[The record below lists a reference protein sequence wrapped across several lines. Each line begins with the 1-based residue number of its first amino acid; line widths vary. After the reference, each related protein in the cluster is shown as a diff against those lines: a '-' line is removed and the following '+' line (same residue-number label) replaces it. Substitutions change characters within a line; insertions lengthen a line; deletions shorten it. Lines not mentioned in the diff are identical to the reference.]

1 MPMFRRTALLCLIA
15 APLAAQAPVIT
26 QQGDPTVKPDS
37 IYRLAIK
44 PADHPDEDAV
54 FLLDDGVV
62 RYEAD
67 GRGTQT
73 FRQIVEILK
82 PDAVDRYREFRFSY
96 APKHENFRV
105 NWIRVLKPD
114 GTVISAGPSQEQDS
128 DVPAQMGDPV
138 YSDRK
143 VKRLSLTGVAPG
155 TIVDYSYT
163 REELKPFLSGDFLQT
178 WSVTTG
184 LRTMRSRF
192 VVDVPASLK
201 VRLREENLKFPR
213 VTHTAKG
220 RTVYTWATGGMEKT
234 KGEAFEADS
243 DGVSMAVFVGS
254 PETWGDIAKWYA
266 GNAKD
271 RYVVGPATQQK
282 LDSALAGKR
291 TRTDTIAA
299 VQKWVAQ
306 DIRYVSI
313 ALGLGGYQPRSPD
326 TVVTTGF
333 GDCKDKATLFV
344 AALQRYG
351 ITAYPVLLNS
361 SGGVKRDLPSIDQ
374 FDHAIAAVKLPTG
387 YQFVDLTSEFTPYG
401 QLPPAEQGEFALV
414 VHPDGSSEELTM
426 PRDPADSN
434 WSETHLVGRLNED
447 GTFDGVLTEQAR
459 GAQQYSL
466 RNAFENPLDS
476 TEKADAANNIA
487 RRYFE
492 GADGDSLTGFNGKDL
507 TVTPHIRVLIKH
519 GKAATMAGPT
529 AIFTIPIGSA
539 AALSTA
545 AEELLKKPRVYP
557 IDAERVFGYRQSLV
571 EMRMQLPKGWTAQLP
586 KNVDAK
592 SEFGSY
598 STEFAQEGDTLR
610 ITRETKG
617 TRGIYPPDQVHALA
631 DWFRAVAKD
640 DAKLIVI
647 MRPQTP

>member
-1 MPMFRRTALLCLIA
+1 MFRRTAFFCLVA

-26 QQGDPTVKPDS
+26 QQGDPSVKADS
-37 IYRLAIK
+37 IYRLAVK
-44 PADHPDEDAV
+44 PTDHPDEDAV
-54 FLLDDGVV
+54 YLLDDGVV

-96 APKHENFRV
+96 APKHERFRI
-105 NWIRVLKPD
+105 NWMRVLKPD
-114 GTVISAGPSQEQDS
+114 GTVISAAPTQEQDS

-163 REELKPFLSGDFLQT
+163 REELKPFLPGDFLQT
-178 WSVTTG
+178 WGVTTG
-184 LRTMRSRF
+184 LRTMRSRL
-192 VVDVPASLK
+192 VVDVPSTLN
-201 VRLREENLKFPR
+201 VRLREDNLRFKR
-213 VTHTAKG
+213 AEQVANG
-220 RTVYTWATGGMEKT
+220 RRIYTWATGGMEKT
-234 KGEAFEADS
+234 KGEAFASDS
-243 DGVSMAVFVGS
+243 DGVSMAVYVAS

-266 GNAKD
+266 SNAKD
-271 RYVVGPATQQK
+271 RYVIGPATQQK

-291 TRTDTIAA
+291 TRDDTIRA
-299 VQKWVAQ
+299 VHKWVAQ
-306 DIRYVSI
+306 DTRYVSI

-326 TVVTTGF
+326 TVVVTGF

-351 ITAYPVLLNS
+351 ITAFPVLLNS

-374 FDHAIAAVKLPTG
+374 FDHAIAAVKLANG

-401 QLPPAEQGEFALV
+401 QLPPDEQGEFAVV
-414 VHPDGSSEELTM
+414 VHPDGTSEQVTM
-426 PRDPADSN
+426 PRDPIDSN
-434 WSETHLVGRLNED
+434 RTEARLVGHLNED
-447 GTFDGVLTEQAR
+447 GTFDGVYTEEAR
-459 GAQQYSL
+459 GSQQYSL
-466 RNAFENPLDS
+466 RDAFENPLDS
-476 TEKADAANNIA
+476 TQKADGANSIA

-492 GADGDSLTGFNGKDL
+492 GADGDSLTGFQGKDL
-507 TVTPHIRVLIKH
+507 AATPHLRVLIKH
-519 GKAATMAGPT
+519 GKGATIAGST
-529 AIFTIPIGSA
+529 AIFNVPFGSA
-539 AALSTA
+539 VALETA
-545 AEELLKKPRVYP
+545 AKELEKKERVYP
-557 IDAERVFGYRQSLV
+557 IDAERIFGYRESLV
-571 EMRMQLPKGWTAQLP
+571 ELRMALPKGWKAQLP
-586 KNVDAK
+586 KSVTAT

-598 STEFAQEGDTLR
+598 STEYAQEGDTLR
-610 ITRETKG
+610 ITRRSRG
-617 TRGIYPPDQVHALA
+617 TRGIYAQDKVHALA

-647 MRPQTP
+647 TKAE

>member
-1 MPMFRRTALLCLIA
+1 MFRRTALLCLIA
-15 APLAAQAPVIT
+15 TPLAAQAPVIT
-26 QQGDPTVKPDS
+26 QQGDPSVKADS

-62 RYEAD
+62 RYEPD

-96 APKHENFRV
+96 APKHERFRI
-105 NWIRVLKPD
+105 NWMRVLKPD
-114 GTVISAGPSQEQDS
+114 GTVISAAPTQEQDS

-163 REELKPFLSGDFLQT
+163 REELKPYLAGDFMES

-192 VVDVPASLK
+192 VVDVPTSLK
-201 VRLREENLKFPR
+201 VRLREENLKFAR
-213 VTHTAKG
+213 VTSEKNG
-220 RTVYTWATGGMEKT
+220 RTVYTWATAGMEKT
-234 KGEAFEADS
+234 KGEAFAADS
-243 DGVSMAVFVGS
+243 DGVSMAVYVGS

-282 LDSALAGKR
+282 LDSALTGKK

-313 ALGLGGYQPRSPD
+313 ALGLGGYQPRTPD

-344 AALQRYG
+344 AALGRYG

-361 SGGVKRDLPSIDQ
+361 SGGVKRDLPTIDQ

-401 QLPPAEQGEFALV
+401 QLPPDEQGEFALV

-426 PRDPADSN
+426 PRDPVDSN
-434 WSETHLVGRLNED
+434 RTETHLVGRLNDD
-447 GTFDGVLTEQAR
+447 GTFDGVYTEEAH

-466 RNAFENPLDS
+466 RSGFENPLDS
-476 TEKADAANNIA
+476 TERADAANSIA
-487 RRYFE
+487 RKYFE

-507 TVTPHIRVLIKH
+507 SATPRLRLLIKH

-529 AIFTIPIGSA
+529 AIFTVPFG
-539 AALSTA
+539 TA
-545 AEELLKKPRVYP
+545 ASLATAATELEKKPRVYP
-557 IDAERVFGYRQSLV
+557 IDAERVFGYRESLV
-571 EMRMQLPKGWTAQLP
+571 EMRMQLPRGWKAQLP
-586 KNVDAK
+586 ANVNAT

-598 STEFAQEGDTLR
+598 STEYAQEGDTLR
-610 ITRETKG
+610 ITRRTKG
-617 TRGIYPPDQVHALA
+617 ARGIYPQDQIHTLA
-631 DWFRAVAKD
+631 DWFRAIAKD

-647 MRPQTP
+647 SRPPQG

>member
-1 MPMFRRTALLCLIA
+1 MFRRTALLCLIA

-26 QQGDPTVKPDS
+26 QQGDPSVKPDS

-54 FLLDDGVV
+54 YLLDDGVV

-67 GRGTQT
+67 GRGSET

-82 PDAVDRYREFRFSY
+82 PEAVDRYREFRFSY
-96 APKHENFRV
+96 APKHENFRI

-114 GTVISAGPSQEQDS
+114 GTVISAQPTQEQDS

-163 REELKPFLSGDFLQT
+163 REELKPFLAGDFLQT
-178 WSVTTG
+178 WGVTTG

-192 VVDVPASLK
+192 VVDVPSSLK
-201 VRLREENLKFPR
+201 VRLREDNLKFAR
-213 VTHTAKG
+213 VTSQKNG
-220 RTVYTWATGGMEKT
+220 RTIYTWATGGMEKT
-234 KGEAFEADS
+234 KSEAFESDS
-243 DGVSMAVFVGS
+243 DGVTMAVFVGS
-254 PETWGDIAKWYA
+254 PETWGDIARWYA

-282 LDSALAGKR
+282 LDSALAGKK

-313 ALGLGGYQPRSPD
+313 ALGLGGYQPRMPD

-351 ITAYPVLLNS
+351 ITAFPVLLNS
-361 SGGVKRDLPSIDQ
+361 SGGVKRDVPSIDQ

-401 QLPPAEQGEFALV
+401 QLPPDEQGEFALV

-426 PRDPADSN
+426 PRDPVDSN
-434 WSETHLVGRLNED
+434 RTETHLVGRLNPD
-447 GTFDGVLTEQAR
+447 GTFDGVFTEEAH
-459 GAQQYSL
+459 GSQQYSL
-466 RNAFENPLDS
+466 RSGFENPLDS
-476 TEKADAANNIA
+476 ADKADGANNIA
-487 RRYFE
+487 RKYFE
-492 GADGDSLTGFNGKDL
+492 GADGDSLTGFEGKDL
-507 TVTPHIRVLIKH
+507 TATPHMRVLIKH
-519 GKAATMAGPT
+519 GKAATLAGPT
-529 AIFTIPIGSA
+529 AIFTVPFGSA
-539 AALSTA
+539 AALGTA
-545 AEELLKKPRVYP
+545 AEELEKKPRVYP
-557 IDAERVFGYRQSLV
+557 IDAERIFGYRQSFV
-571 EMRMQLPKGWTAQLP
+571 ELRMALPHGWKAQLP
-586 KNVDAK
+586 ANVNAT

-598 STEFAQEGDTLR
+598 STEYAQEGDTLR
-610 ITRETKG
+610 ITRRTSG
-617 TRGIYPPDQVHALA
+617 TRGIYPQTKIHALA

-647 MRPQTP
+647 SRPLTP

>member
-1 MPMFRRTALLCLIA
+1 MLRRATLLLVLA
-15 APLAAQAPVIT
+15 APLGAQAPVIT
-26 QQGDPTVKPDS
+26 QQGDPSVKADS
-37 IYRLAIK
+37 IYRLAVK
-44 PADHPDEDAV
+44 PADHPDEDV
-54 FLLDDGVV
+54 VYLLDDGVV

-67 GRGTQT
+67 GKGSQT

-96 APKHENFRV
+96 APKHERFRI
-105 NWIRVLKPD
+105 NWMRVLKPD
-114 GTVISAGPSQEQDS
+114 GTVISAAPTQEQDS

-163 REELKPFLSGDFLQT
+163 REELKPFLPGDFMES

-184 LRTMRSRF
+184 VRTMRSRY
-192 VVDVPASLK
+192 VVDVPASLP
-201 VRLREENLKFPR
+201 VRVREDNLKF
-213 VTHTAKG
+213 AKTTREVGG
-220 RTVYTWATGGMEKT
+220 RRIYTWATGGLEKT
-234 KGEAFEADS
+234 KGEAFASDS
-243 DGVSMAVFVGS
+243 DGVTMQVYVGS
-254 PETWGDIAKWYA
+254 PEKWADIAKWYA

-291 TRTDTIAA
+291 TRLDTLRA
-299 VQKWVAQ
+299 VQTWVAQ

-313 ALGLGGYQPRSPD
+313 ALGLGGYQPRMPD

-361 SGGVKRDLPSIDQ
+361 SGGVKRDLPTIDQ

-401 QLPPAEQGEFALV
+401 QLPPDEQGEFALV
-414 VHPDGSSEELTM
+414 VHPDGTSEELTM
-426 PRDPADSN
+426 PRDPVDSN
-434 WSETHLVGRLNED
+434 RTETHLVGRLSED
-447 GTFDGVLTEQAR
+447 GTFDGVYTEEAH
-459 GAQQYSL
+459 GSQQYSL
-466 RNAFENPLDS
+466 RSAFENPLDS
-476 TEKADAANNIA
+476 AEKADGANSIA

-492 GADGDSLTGFNGKDL
+492 GADGDSLTGFAGKDL
-507 TVTPHIRVLIKH
+507 GATPTLRVLIKH
-519 GKAATMAGPT
+519 GKAATIAGST
-529 AIFTIPIGSA
+529 AILTVPIG
-539 AALSTA
+539 TA
-545 AEELLKKPRVYP
+545 ASLATAAKELEQKPRVYP
-557 IDAERVFGYRQSLV
+557 IDAERVFGYRKSFV
-571 EMRMQLPKGWTAQLP
+571 EVRMQLPKGWKAQLP
-586 KNVDAK
+586 PNVSAA

-598 STEFAQEGDTLR
+598 SSEYAQEGDTLR
-610 ITRETKG
+610 ITRRTGG
-617 TRGIYPPDQVHALA
+617 TRGILPQAKVHELA

-640 DAKLIVI
+640 DAKIIVI
-647 MRPQTP
+647 QKPLQP